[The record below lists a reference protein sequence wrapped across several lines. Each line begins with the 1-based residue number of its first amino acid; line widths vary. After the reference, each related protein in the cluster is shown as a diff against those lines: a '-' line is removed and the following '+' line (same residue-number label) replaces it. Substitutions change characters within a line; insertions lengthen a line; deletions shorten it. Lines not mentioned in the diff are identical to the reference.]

1 MKTLL
6 TALLFL
12 SATGASA
19 QMVVDVNVCPY
30 KIIQDIHEKGRGL
43 ADDIAYKVA
52 IEHDMLCE
60 FKSRTGFLD
69 LTSDTFRYKCY
80 GTDSK
85 LSLRVSIE
93 NDYCRVGSVR
103 VGNFKVKY

>member
-6 TALLFL
+6 TAILFF

-30 KIIQDIHEKGRGL
+30 KVIQDIHQKGRSL

-52 IEHDMLCE
+52 NEHDMLCV
-60 FKSRTGFLD
+60 FKNRTGFLD

-80 GTDSK
+80 GTEDK
-85 LSLRVSIE
+85 LTLRVSIE
-93 NDYCRVGSVR
+93 NDYCRLGTVR
-103 VGNFKVKY
+103 VGNYKVKY